1 MEMNMSPVYF
11 DPFSV
16 AAQTDPYPLYR
27 RLRAEAPVYH
37 NAERGFWAVSR
48 YEDVVAVSRDWGN
61 FTTTRGVDIDN
72 AGDVL
77 GSGFFLTRDPPVH
90 TVYRNVVKAAF
101 GARTIRETLETP
113 IQGLVD
119 EMVMRLARR
128 QEVDLGMDLCWQL
141 PARVMSLFLGFPMDD
156 CERLTQLGLEF
167 LIRDIGRVPPPEISN
182 NAGMALMEYFQ
193 EIVAERRAS
202 PKDDLLTHIATAE
215 VNGKPMGDSAE
226 GMALMVFVGGFE
238 NVGCSLTNSLYWLA
252 RHPDQRAWLA
262 ANPDGIP
269 VAFEEA
275 MRYDTPQQNFKRT
288 TTRDVEL
295 QGVQIPE
302 GQPVFLLYGSANR
315 DERQFERPDEFDIRT
330 DRGRNATFGEGVHF
344 CIGAPLAR
352 LEGKVVIESV
362 LRTIPDYRIEGTPV
376 LLPSHAV
383 RGFARLPAVTR

>member
-1 MEMNMSPVYF
+1 MPVHF

-27 RLRAEAPVYH
+27 RLRADAPVYH

-101 GARTIRETLETP
+101 GARTIRETLEEP
-113 IQGLVD
+113 VQALVD
-119 EMVMRLARR
+119 GMVQQLARR
-128 QEVDLGMDLCWQL
+128 RDVDLGMDLCWQL
-141 PARVMSLFLGFPMDD
+141 PARVMSLFLGFPMED

-182 NAGMALMEYFQ
+182 NAGMALMQYFQ
-193 EIVAERRAS
+193 DIVAERRAN
-202 PKDDLLTHIATAE
+202 PGDDLLTHIATAE
-215 VNGKPMGDSAE
+215 VDGKPMGDSAE

-262 ANPDGIP
+262 ANAGGIP

-295 QGVQIPE
+295 HGERIPE

-352 LEGKVVIESV
+352 LEGKVVLETV
-362 LRTIPDYRIEGTPV
+362 LRKIPNYRLEGAPT

-383 RGFARLPAVTR
+383 RGFARLPAVTH